1 MRGANDGAGAGR
13 AGSPGNA
20 RAACEQRGVAGSE
33 LPLPCL
39 AMKIEEVKSTSKTQR
54 IAAHS
59 HVKGLGLD
67 DSGAAKPAGA
77 GLVGQENAREVSAGP
92 GLGV

>member
-1 MRGANDGAGAGR
+1 MSVCAGNL
-13 AGSPGNA
+13 GNA
-20 RAACEQRGVAGSE
+20 RAACEGCGVAGLE
-33 LPLPCL
+33 LPLPCP

-92 GLGV
+92 GWAI

>member
-1 MRGANDGAGAGR
+1 MTDRERGVSAR
-13 AGSPGNA
+13 AGSLGNA
-20 RAACEQRGVAGSE
+20 RAAWEERGAAESE

-92 GLGV
+92 GRGI